1 MNSRTKTWTNSFIR
15 IYPKLTT
22 IEHNKTYFVGKSLNP
37 PQQGSLCQPRPVN
50 GQVSNLNW
58 TVINYPGGI
67 NCCRFSSG
75 PRKIFLFLQI
85 NFLSS
90 IISPPGGHHQVWER
104 REDGL
109 RMVVCDCWSRVISAV
124 TIKSGSRGEL
134 LLWCQI
140 SRGESGTSICHVS
153 RQHHL

>member
-1 MNSRTKTWTNSFIR
+1 MNSRVKTWTNSFIR

-75 PRKIFLFLQI
+75 PRKIFLFPQI

-90 IISPPGGHHQVWER
+90 IISPPGGHPRFERGAGNGCVWLLVLSLAR
-104 REDGL
+104 
-109 RMVVCDCWSRVISAV
+109 V
-124 TIKSGSRGEL
+124 TIKSGSWWEL